1 MRGSHCPDRGH
12 CPDALMAP
20 TLFLDS
26 YTREDDT
33 NLTAA
38 LRATPMNAEILQ
50 NRDRNNYIA

>member
-1 MRGSHCPDRGH
+1 MRGSHRSDRGH

-20 TLFLDS
+20 KLFVDS
-26 YTREDDT
+26 ETREDDN